1 MKKETIGD
9 NKKLV
14 PSDQKAELEQAGE
27 KVTDVIEA
35 PDGTKSKP
43 LTKQEAK
50 EMQERA
56 QNGDFDN
63 VYDWEGNVSLKDASL
78 GVAKNALK
86 AGAVGVG
93 FGALVHIG
101 SKWLNGEKIKTDEL
115 VEESI
120 KSGADFGVK
129 AASAGALKVA
139 AEKGLFGTLAKGCGM
154 YVWANVAF
162 GAIENVKI
170 FSAWARGEI
179 SWEECRDQIGQTTA
193 SIAGGAIA
201 GVKGVGVGAILGGI
215 LGPVGSAVGGFVGGV
230 VGYMAG
236 SEVGKAVYQGAKKVA
251 QGIASAIKGVG
262 SAIGNVALKAGN
274 FISSLW

>member
-1 MKKETIGD
+1 M
-9 NKKLV
+9 
-14 PSDQKAELEQAGE
+14 S
-27 KVTDVIEA
+27 
-35 PDGTKSKP
+35 
-43 LTKQEAK
+43 
-50 EMQERA
+50 
-56 QNGDFDN
+56 
-63 VYDWEGNVSLKDASL
+63 
-78 GVAKNALK
+78 
-86 AGAVGVG
+86 
-93 FGALVHIG
+93 
-101 SKWLNGEKIKTDEL
+101 
-115 VEESI
+115 
-120 KSGADFGVK
+120 
-129 AASAGALKVA
+129 
-139 AEKGLFGTLAKGCGM
+139 
-154 YVWANVAF
+154 VWANVAF